1 MYLNQALTPP
11 VVSFDPEGL
20 IFAVGMDS
28 QHVRLYD
35 LRSFDKAII
44 NLLKFTPVESFI
56 DVISG
61 ALCNFPISPRPQCRM
76 DVS

>member
-1 MYLNQALTPP
+1 MWKSSFVVCVTQSVLYTSFYSSYNHISYFKGLMYLNQALTPP

-35 LRSFDKAII
+35 LRSFDKA
-44 NLLKFTPVESFI
+44 F
-56 DVISG
+56 
-61 ALCNFPISPRPQCRM
+61 
-76 DVS
+76 